1 MGAEEEAGY
10 EVAIVGSGFAGLC
23 MGIKLRQAGCENFV
37 ILEKADRLGG
47 TWRDNTYPGCACDI
61 PSYLYSFSFEQN
73 PRWTRMFAPWDEI
86 LAYLEHCATK
96 YGIADKIRYGADVTE
111 AAFDEAT
118 GQWTVTLNDSETL
131 ETQALVAGVGN
142 LHKPKYPD
150 IAGLDSFAGKAFHSS
165 QWDHERDLTGRRVA
179 VIGTGASAIQF
190 VPPVAEQAAQV
201 DVYQRTAP
209 WITPKPD
216 RAIGPRERALHA
228 RFPAGQRAIRD
239 IIFWGLEA
247 RGLGFAANPKLMKG
261 LELQAKR
268 HLRKQVTDP
277 ILRAKLT
284 PDYQIGCKRILISN
298 NYYPA
303 LMRDNV
309 DLVTTGISRVTPTGV
324 VTDDGVEREC
334 DTIVLGTGFEVS
346 GNLTRIGILGRE
358 GIDLADTWKQNGI
371 GAHLGITVAGYPNL
385 FLLVGPNTA
394 LGHSSMV
401 FMIEAQV
408 RYVMQA
414 LDLLRRRGASSVE
427 VREEV
432 QERFVTEVQSEL
444 DDTVWQ
450 AGCNSWYLDPQG
462 RNSTIWPNFTISY
475 WNQTRH
481 LNPADYVLTH

>member
-1 MGAEEEAGY
+1 M
-10 EVAIVGSGFAGLC
+10 S
-23 MGIKLRQAGCENFV
+23 
-37 ILEKADRLGG
+37 
-47 TWRDNTYPGCACDI
+47 
-61 PSYLYSFSFEQN
+61 
-73 PRWTRMFAPWDEI
+73 
-86 LAYLEHCATK
+86 
-96 YGIADKIRYGADVTE
+96 
-111 AAFDEAT
+111 
-118 GQWTVTLNDSETL
+118 
-131 ETQALVAGVGN
+131 
-142 LHKPKYPD
+142 
-150 IAGLDSFAGKAFHSS
+150 
-165 QWDHERDLTGRRVA
+165 
-179 VIGTGASAIQF
+179 
-190 VPPVAEQAAQV
+190 
-201 DVYQRTAP
+201 
-209 WITPKPD
+209 
-216 RAIGPRERALHA
+216 ALHT

-277 ILRAKLT
+277 VLRAKLT

-298 NYYPA
+298 DYYPA

-309 DLVTTGISRVTPTGV
+309 DVVTTGISRVTLTGV

-358 GIDLADTWKQNGI
+358 GIDLGDAWKQNGI

-427 VREEV
+427 VREEA

-450 AGCNSWYLDPQG
+450 AGCNSWYLDAQG
-462 RNSTIWPNFTISY
+462 RNSTIWPDFTITY
-475 WNQTRH
+475 WNRTRR
-481 LNPADYVLTH
+481 LNPSDYVLTH

>member
-1 MGAEEEAGY
+1 MAASEKGGVK
-10 EVAIVGSGFAGLC
+10 VAIVGSGFAGLC
-23 MGIKLRQAGCENFV
+23 MGIKLRQAGEENFV
-37 ILEKADRLGG
+37 ILEKSDRLGG

-73 PRWTRMFAPWDEI
+73 PHWTRMFAPWDEI
-86 LAYLEHCATK
+86 LAYLEHCAAK
-96 YGIADKIRYGADVTE
+96 YGIADKIRYGSDVTE
-111 AAFDEAT
+111 AAYDEAS
-118 GQWTVTLNDSETL
+118 GHWTVTINGTETL

-142 LHKPKYPD
+142 LHKPRFPD
-150 IAGLDSFAGKAFHSS
+150 LAGLDSFGGTAFHSS
-165 QWDHERDLTGRRVA
+165 QWNHEHDLTGRRVA

-209 WITPKPD
+209 WITSKPD
-216 RAIGPRERALHA
+216 RAIGPRERALHS

-239 IIFWGLEA
+239 VIFWGLEA
-247 RGLGFAANPKLMKG
+247 RGLGFAASPKLMKG

-268 HLRKQVTDP
+268 QLHKQVTDP
-277 ILRAKLT
+277 VLRAKLT

-298 NYYPA
+298 DYYPA
-303 LMRDNV
+303 LARDNV
-309 DLVTTGISRVTPTGV
+309 ELITTGITRVTPTGV

-346 GNLTRIGILGRE
+346 GNLTRISILGRD
-358 GIDLADTWKQNGI
+358 GLDLGDSWKQNGI

-414 LDLLRRRGASSVE
+414 LDLLRRRDALAVE

-432 QERFVTEVQSEL
+432 QERFVAGVQDEL

-450 AGCNSWYLDPQG
+450 AGCNSWYLDAQG
-462 RNSTIWPNFTISY
+462 RNSTIWPDFTVSY
-475 WNQTRH
+475 WRRTRR
-481 LNPADYVLTH
+481 LDPTDFVITH